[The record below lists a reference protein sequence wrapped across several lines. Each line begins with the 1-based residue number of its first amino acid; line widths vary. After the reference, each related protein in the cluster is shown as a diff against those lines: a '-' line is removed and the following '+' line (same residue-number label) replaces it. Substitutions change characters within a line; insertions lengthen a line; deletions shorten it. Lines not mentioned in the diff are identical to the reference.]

1 MRLLALP
8 PLTLAVFLVAC
19 GSDAESN
26 ASASASAAAKPAPT
40 PAPTPTQ
47 TATATASASD
57 APVLPGTALKDV
69 LKDVKSIRVLGK
81 ATGPMGAVISDK
93 KDVAALVTAIG
104 TDQQL
109 KKAFDGKCTTM
120 PIRLDFQSNDSKS
133 NDGQSL
139 GAMGFCDADGPF
151 NTGRF
156 DGSGAAMAEVTIKD
170 PAGFKAALKKAGAV
184 K

>member
-26 ASASASAAAKPAPT
+26 ASASATASQKPPPPAPT
-40 PAPTPTQ
+40 PSQ
-47 TATATASASD
+47 TATATASAS
-57 APVLPGTALKDV
+57 ASPVLPGTAMKDILKD
-69 LKDVKSIRVLGK
+69 LKSIMVLGK
-81 ATGPMGAVISDK
+81 ATGPMGAMVSDK
-93 KDVAALVTAIG
+93 KDVAAFVTAIG

-109 KKAFDGKCTTM
+109 KKAFESKCAM
-120 PIRLDFQSNDSKS
+120 PIRLDFQSNDGK
-133 NDGQSL
+133 SL

-151 NTGRF
+151 NTARF
-156 DGSGAAMAEVTIKD
+156 DGSGAEMAEVTIKD